1 MFKKLSFLLL
11 FSFTLIACKKESLE
25 DHYIKTF
32 LPKVLTLDSSDIA
45 DFKKHMVFNED
56 GNLTSWDSDILEKAY
71 TTEDDYTF
79 VLLGIY
85 NKLGMNPSKIV
96 LVDSTSNERVLQPGF
111 LDIHGNKLPLSEV
124 ANWDALF
131 YITST
136 NCGICIQDFQQMNKL
151 AAKHANKRIKFV
163 AIFDKAQNIENY
175 KKGTSFQTLGFLNE
189 DWIILQKNIFLPYLT
204 QQYEDSLGFPFI
216 FFRKDGIDLGQ
227 YPKSSDKLEVNQYI
241 LNKYE
246 VKNDQ

>member
-1 MFKKLSFLLL
+1 MFKKLGFLLL

-25 DHYIKTF
+25 DRYIKAY
-32 LPKVLTLDSSDIA
+32 LPKVLTLDPSDIA
-45 DFKKHMVFNED
+45 DFKKHMVFNEA
-56 GNLTSWDSDILEKAY
+56 GNLTSWDSDMLEKAY
-71 TTEDDYTF
+71 TAEDDYTF
-79 VLLGIY
+79 ALLGIY

-111 LDIHGNKLPLSEV
+111 LDSNGNKLPLSEV
-124 ANWDALF
+124 ADWDALF

-136 NCGICIQDFQQMNKL
+136 NCGICIQDFQQMNEL
-151 AAKHANKRIKFV
+151 AAKHANKGIKFV
-163 AIFDKAQNIENY
+163 AIFDKVQNIENY

-204 QQYEDSLGFPFI
+204 QQYKDSLGFPFI

-227 YPKSSDKLEVNQYI
+227 YPKSSDKAEINQYI
-241 LNKYE
+241 LDQYE